1 MTALEKKVD
10 IRVLELRARVNGRN
24 RPISDINANRAVIAE
39 TSKIDPKTT
48 VASCTVGFAGPDGG
62 RQESPLL
69 NARPET

>member
-1 MTALEKKVD
+1 MTALEKKAD

-48 VASCTVGFAGPDGG
+48 VASCPVGFAVGG
-62 RQESPLL
+62 WQESPLL